1 MISHEGPSMILE
13 TAEKTLRQRLT
24 DGRMDIPLA
33 AVCVSHVL
41 KGLEELHKCNIVH
54 LDIKPENIFRV
65 KDARTGDWV
74 ARINI
79 DRFRY
84 IRQGDI

>member
-1 MISHEGPSMILE
+1 MILE

-24 DGRMDIPLA
+24 NGRMSIPQA
-33 AVCVSHVL
+33 AEFVSQVL
-41 KGLEELHKCNIVH
+41 TGLEELHTCKIIH